1 MLRSHQ
7 RPELLTLCL
16 VSLTTF
22 SIYMNKFNFC
32 TLLIP
37 KGCPIIRGS
46 EQPHSSRCLPQG
58 FRTGRAEGSVKR
70 FLLRDTTN
78 PKVGSPSPLPSA
90 SPRGTFDVGERHDP
104 MIGADVITGGALWR
118 GGAVASAGW
127 LNQQRSFHVRLML
140 LFIIRNHMSSLVSFH
155 RKEGREERD
164 HEPDLN

>member
-1 MLRSHQ
+1 MLCTHQ

-16 VSLTTF
+16 VSLMTF

-78 PKVGSPSPLPSA
+78 PKVGSPSPLLSA
-90 SPRGTFDVGERHDP
+90 SPRGTFDVSDRHDP
-104 MIGADVITGGALWR
+104 MIGAYVITGGALWK
-118 GGAVASAGW
+118 GGKGFCWMVESTAKLSCATDASFYNSESYE
-127 LNQQRSFHVRLML
+127 LRLRSL
-140 LFIIRNHMSSLVSFH
+140 LSIA
-155 RKEGREERD
+155 KREEK
-164 HEPDLN
+164 NVIMIII